1 VKEKRRQKIDLGV
14 IIYHALK
21 AQGYMQISL
30 YIYIY
35 IMELEKI
42 MQTYWHICLT
52 NDVGEESY
60 PYNNLSFL
68 SPLKGGRLLGWP
80 SNRHPATSINAGW
93 DVDFSDDM
101 SA

>member
-1 VKEKRRQKIDLGV
+1 
-14 IIYHALK
+14 
-21 AQGYMQISL
+21 MQISL